1 MINVFL
7 KNSLVRVINLNRRLY
22 AWHKLT
28 ENLER
33 HIVNILLWMW
43 QRSRMKYFD
52 TWFLSLIIIWKIKQD
67 DKIARFTQIDRF
79 ILNTTLHSCLESLM
93 ECLNIHALN
102 ITILELFSHIRFYNS
117 IEKKKFQ
124 NCKKNDIIFLFYRK
138 INFTI

>member
-102 ITILELFSHIRFYNS
+102 VTILKLFSHIRFYNS

>member
-43 QRSRMKYFD
+43 LRSRMKYFD

-124 NCKKNDIIFLFYRK
+124 NYKNDIIFLFYRK
-138 INFTI
+138 INFAI